1 MSSKLEEAILE
12 AYKEDLVNADFVV
25 EAFNFLKKKVKDTTP
40 ENKNDDKTILKFGEE
55 ALNIIWRKR
64 NLPKDTRH
72 VRLYLD
78 KLKTNDPGIAI
89 QFTYKNGDKESAIH
103 RYCDPDQ
110 VEDVFKE
117 YDKVKSTINSDVV
130 IIDYD
135 FIENG
140 SVNITA
146 NAYNNKKKRNFWKG
160 C

>member
-40 ENKNDDKTILKFGEE
+40 KNKNDDNTLLKFGED
-55 ALNIIWRKR
+55 ALEIIWRKN
-64 NLPKDTRH
+64 NLPRDTRH
-72 VRLYLD
+72 VRLYLNN
-78 KLKTNDPGIAI
+78 LKTDDPGIVI
-89 QFTYKNGDKESAIH
+89 QFTYKNGDKESAIY

-110 VEDVFKE
+110 VGDIFEE
-117 YDKVKSTINSDVV
+117 YDKVNSTINSDVV

-140 SVNITA
+140 GVNITA
-146 NAYNNKKKRNFWKG
+146 NAYNNKKKQ
-160 C
+160 